1 MTVAWHW
8 RQASNPHARHAIGI
22 WVDRLYFSQQITHS
36 VLGGL
41 EMAVQAVEAEEV
53 LVFTGAGAII
63 VLASIIDVF
72 VDVSVICVS
81 DLSSGFV
88 SIFRICKLRALA
100 IAENIIR
107 VVCVI
112 CDM

>member
-1 MTVAWHW
+1 M
-8 RQASNPHARHAIGI
+8 
-22 WVDRLYFSQQITHS
+22 THS
-36 VLGGL
+36 VFGGAGTT
-41 EMAVQAVEAEEV
+41 EGAEEV

-63 VLASIIDVF
+63 VLVAIFDTF

-88 SIFRICKLRALA
+88 SIFRICKLRALT

-107 VVCVI
+107 VVYVLCVV
-112 CDM
+112 

>member
-1 MTVAWHW
+1 
-8 RQASNPHARHAIGI
+8 
-22 WVDRLYFSQQITHS
+22 
-36 VLGGL
+36 
-41 EMAVQAVEAEEV
+41 MAVEAVEAEGSEEV
-53 LVFTGAGAII
+53 LVLTGAGAII
-63 VLASIIDVF
+63 MLVAIIDAF

-107 VVCVI
+107 VVYVL
-112 CDM
+112 CDV

>member
-1 MTVAWHW
+1 M
-8 RQASNPHARHAIGI
+8 
-22 WVDRLYFSQQITHS
+22 
-36 VLGGL
+36 
-41 EMAVQAVEAEEV
+41 AVEAVEV

-63 VLASIIDVF
+63 VLVAIVDASVIGF

-107 VVCVI
+107 VVYVL
-112 CDM
+112 CDV

>member
-1 MTVAWHW
+1 M
-8 RQASNPHARHAIGI
+8 
-22 WVDRLYFSQQITHS
+22 THS

-41 EMAVQAVEAEEV
+41 GGLGGARTTEEV

-63 VLASIIDVF
+63 VLVAIIDAF

-81 DLSSGFV
+81 DLSSLFV

-100 IAENIIR
+100 IAENII
-107 VVCVI
+107 VCYVL
-112 CDM
+112 CFYMYTRNAS

>member
-1 MTVAWHW
+1 M
-8 RQASNPHARHAIGI
+8 
-22 WVDRLYFSQQITHS
+22 THS
-36 VLGGL
+36 VFGGAGTT
-41 EMAVQAVEAEEV
+41 EGSEEV

-63 VLASIIDVF
+63 VLVAIIDASVIGF

-88 SIFRICKLRALA
+88 SIFRICKLRALT

-107 VVCVI
+107 VVYVL
-112 CDM
+112 CDV

>member
-1 MTVAWHW
+1 M
-8 RQASNPHARHAIGI
+8 
-22 WVDRLYFSQQITHS
+22 THS
-36 VLGGL
+36 VFGGAGTT
-41 EMAVQAVEAEEV
+41 EGSEEV

-63 VLASIIDVF
+63 VLVAIFDTF

-88 SIFRICKLRALA
+88 SIFRICKLRALT

-107 VVCVI
+107 VVYVLCVV
-112 CDM
+112 